1 MNATNVLAFEQR
13 MQFQNSPMTGL
24 SRRASERAYFWPGP
38 MQEKDGI
45 HPQISD
51 SLPGP
56 RNQRMSC
63 VCICLCQGPS
73 STVQQQLK
81 KEHEQTKENLDIMSK

>member
-1 MNATNVLAFEQR
+1 MKTTSVLALEQR
-13 MQFQNSPMTGL
+13 MQFQNYPRTGL

-56 RNQRMSC
+56 KNQENVM
-63 VCICLCQGPS
+63 CLYLS
-73 STVQQQLK
+73 VSRSV
-81 KEHEQTKENLDIMSK
+81 